1 MGTWRKTENMSKYS
15 LSKGQKVHVS
25 QDIWVYVKRAY
36 SLLLCKH
43 TIPSIVNSREGRE
56 GDIEM
61 REREIKFQ
69 VRNPS
74 AQHLNNPL
82 HLPFGRHI
90 AGITNRYSF
99 KNQKGYTEQSKSHTA
114 TAILDRGKTSS

>member
-1 MGTWRKTENMSKYS
+1 MSKYS